1 MPAKYYVGR
10 ETIGWG
16 DILYHHGG
24 LFRSIS
30 TTAYECMANPE
41 ILLVRCDPKDSTAY
55 GLATSDGDIKQAKSG
70 HTAWMRK
77 NERVLN
83 IKYVAKKIK
92 EADYNTF
99 GGWLCAVYKAVKEF
113 KTRSNL
119 KSKMH
124 ADQKNLAAQIDF
136 FDIFANMEDQV
147 REAGFVPTPANKWM
161 QNDGLKTLN
170 EWAIKNKRKEAHFK
184 KGKMGLVVRRT
195 GSRDGIVEIC
205 GIQTSKL
212 SELVSVIMDYCK
224 KNP

>member
-1 MPAKYYVGR
+1 MPSKYYIGR
-10 ETIGWG
+10 ETIEWE
-16 DILYHHGG
+16 DILRCHSS
-24 LFRSIS
+24 LFRGVSP
-30 TTAYECMANPE
+30 TAYECIANPE
-41 ILLVRCDPKDSTAY
+41 ILLVRCTGTVAY
-55 GLATSDGDIKQAKSG
+55 GLAKSDWDIKQAKAG
-70 HTAWMRK
+70 QTVWMNK
-77 NERVLN
+77 HEKVLN

-113 KTRSNL
+113 KLRSNM

-124 ADQKNLAAQIDF
+124 TDQKNLAAQIDF

-147 REAGFVPTPANKWM
+147 REAGFVLTPASKWM

-170 EWAIKNKRKEAHFK
+170 EWAIKYKRKEAHFK
-184 KGKMGLVVRRT
+184 KGKQRLVVKHT
-195 GSRDGIVEIC
+195 GSRDGIVEIS
-205 GIQTSKL
+205 GIQTGKL

>member
-1 MPAKYYVGR
+1 MPSKYYVGH
-10 ETIGWG
+10 EKIEWG
-16 DILYHHGG
+16 DILRRHGN
-24 LFRSIS
+24 LFRYVSA
-30 TTAYECMANPE
+30 TAVECMANPE
-41 ILLVRCDPKDSTAY
+41 ILLVRCDSQDPSAY
-55 GLATSDGDIKQAKSG
+55 GLAVSDWDIKQAKSG

-113 KTRSNL
+113 KLRSNM

-205 GIQTSKL
+205 GIQTNKL
-212 SELVSVIMDYCK
+212 SELVSVIMEYCK